1 MPMNLPQMV
10 SSPTTAYPAAIDP
23 APHSACFG
31 RYIAAGLQEMLA
43 RVAATEHL
51 VDEDDRQQAW
61 HLLSF
66 ALDVETVWPM
76 TRDLLLALAPKME
89 QAGFRTDWLVY
100 LEQGIQASQ
109 QRCDRLAE
117 AELALQIGILQRLL
131 SKFEQAHHWLTVSLE
146 QSAALNQLHN
156 QARALNEL
164 AWLDYLQQHY
174 QAAVDHVEQA
184 MARLDHED
192 AERGMSY
199 RVLGM
204 IAINQER
211 WHEAETYHR
220 QALAVFEAQGDLRK
234 IARGLANL
242 AGALLGQERLQE
254 AIVYYQQVAAL
265 FEEVGDSYHLAIVQM
280 NLGRTYYQ
288 DRQWHQAI
296 LYYTKAEALL
306 RKLHDRLNLAHNY
319 TNLGNCNR
327 TLLSLTVA
335 EGNFVEAMTLYEELG
350 ETGWH
355 LNAMDGLV
363 MTLLADQR
371 FDQAMDLLERA
382 LTILPTVKHTSNYAY
397 LCRSLNEHLAEAKR
411 GQEHRGK
418 HS

>member
-1 MPMNLPQMV
+1 MAMNLPPMV
-10 SSPTTAYPAAIDP
+10 STPTTAPPASTYAT
-23 APHSACFG
+23 PHSASFG
-31 RYIAAGLQEMLA
+31 RYIEAGLQEMLT
-43 RVAATEHL
+43 RVAATENL
-51 VDEDDRQQAW
+51 VDEEDRQQAW

-66 ALDVETVWPM
+66 ALDVEVSWPA
-76 TRDLLLALAPKME
+76 TRALLLALAPKME
-89 QAGFRTDWLVY
+89 QAGFRADWLLY
-100 LEQGIQASQ
+100 LEQGVQASRQ
-109 QRCDRLAE
+109 QCDRLAE
-117 AELALQIGILQRLL
+117 AELALQIGIVQRLM
-131 SKFEQAHHWLTVSLE
+131 SNFERAHRWLTVSLE
-146 QSAALNQLHN
+146 QSAALNQLRN
-156 QARALNEL
+156 QARVLNEL

-174 QAAVDHVEQA
+174 QAAVEHVEQA
-184 MARLDHED
+184 MTKLDHED

-211 WHEAETYHR
+211 WQEAEIYHR
-220 QALAVFEAQGDLRK
+220 QALAAFEAQGDVRK

-288 DRQWHQAI
+288 DHQLHQAI
-296 LYYTKAEALL
+296 LYYHQAEVLL
-306 RKLHDRLNLAHNY
+306 RKLHDRLNLAHTY

-335 EGNFVEAMTLYEELG
+335 EENFVAAMALYEELG
-350 ETGWH
+350 ESGWH

-371 FDQAMDLLERA
+371 FDQALEWLERA
-382 LTILPTVKHTSNYAY
+382 LAILPTVQHTSNYAY

-411 GQEHRGK
+411 GQEHRSR